1 MAKICPV
8 DLSVLPELSA
18 VDVARRPQVVY
29 QRRILNGFEVVVL
42 WLWVASFLAES
53 KLMIDFTSLACF
65 LK

>member
-53 KLMIDFTSLACF
+53 KLMIDFTSLVCF

>member
-29 QRRILNGFEVVVL
+29 QRRILNRFEVVVL
-42 WLWVASFLAES
+42 WLWIASFLAES
-53 KLMIDFTSLACF
+53 KLMIDITSLVCF